1 MPTIDADAHVI
12 ETERTWDY
20 MDDAEY
26 KFRPIIVASQDGQKQ
41 FWLVDGR
48 VTPRGP
54 INVTIPESTR
64 EMQDIESRLRHMD
77 ELGIDIQVLYPT
89 VFLAPLTNRPEIE
102 SALCKSYN
110 RWLADIYRRADNR
123 LRWIAML
130 PLMTMDKTLDEVE
143 FAKANGACGLFT
155 RGLVDHRLLSD
166 PYFYP
171 LYEKASRLNLPVC
184 VHASTGDFEWIDL
197 FQRESGFSQFKLPV
211 LIAFHTIV
219 HKVIPQKFPAL
230 RFGFI
235 EVKAQ
240 WVPYLIH
247 ELARRLKGRGEWVA
261 EEIMRDN
268 RLYVA
273 CQTDDDLA
281 YVLKYSGEGNLVIGT
296 DYGHSDTS
304 SEIEALRRLRQNSDV
319 PSSVIDKI
327 LYDNPRA
334 FYGLES

>member
-20 MDDAEY
+20 MDDAEN

-54 INVTIPESTR
+54 INVAIPESTR

-110 RWLADIYRRADNR
+110 RWLADIYRRADDR

-247 ELARRLKGRGEWVA
+247 ELAKRLKGRGEWVA

>member
-20 MDDAEY
+20 MDEADI
-26 KFRPIIVASQDGQKQ
+26 KFRPMIVASQDGQKQ

-54 INVTIPESTR
+54 INVAIPESTR

-102 SALCKSYN
+102 AALCKSYN

-130 PLMTMDKTLDEVE
+130 PLMTMDKTLEE
-143 FAKANGACGLFT
+143 IGFAKANGACGLFT

-171 LYEKASRLNLPVC
+171 VYEKASRLNLPVC

-219 HKVIPQKFPAL
+219 HKGIPQKFPAL

-261 EEIMRDN
+261 KEIMRDN

-281 YVLKYSGEGNLVIGT
+281 YVLKYSGEDNLVIGT